1 MAVRTSSSRNG
12 RAVASLLAAVA
23 GVLALP
29 AGVAISKESRNVH
42 LLDAGWALPVG
53 GLLGL
58 LAVVLGTRARREAEW
73 TLGRIGGLG
82 LARAG
87 RALGV
92 LAICIAIAGGIA
104 IAYFEV
110 LRRLH

>member
-1 MAVRTSSSRNG
+1 V
-12 RAVASLLAAVA
+12 LAAVA

-29 AGVAISKESRNVH
+29 AAVAISRESPRVH
-42 LLDAGWALPVG
+42 LLDTGWALPVA
-53 GLLGL
+53 GLLGV
-58 LAVVLGTRARREAEW
+58 LAIVLGTRARREAEW
-73 TLGRIGGLG
+73 AVTRAAGLR

-92 LAICIAIAGGIA
+92 LAVCIAVAGGIA
-104 IAYFEV
+104 IAYFEL